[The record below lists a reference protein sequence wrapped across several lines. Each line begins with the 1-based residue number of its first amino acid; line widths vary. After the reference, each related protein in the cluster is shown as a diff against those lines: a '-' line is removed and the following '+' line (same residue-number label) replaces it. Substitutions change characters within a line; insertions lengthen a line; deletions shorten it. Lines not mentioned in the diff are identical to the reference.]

1 MANDVFQDVDG
12 AVKKLLPQ
20 LEAVQKAIKGVSTEL
35 IALDKTTKTTAK
47 NQSDLK
53 QKTSQLS
60 AVDKQLIKLDKQLEA
75 AEAQLT
81 EEYKQVQKAVLKKK
95 EAVKQSNDE
104 LKKQA
109 GIVKKA
115 STELTSL
122 EKTTKNVAKSQ
133 SDLKAKSSQLSDVD
147 KELIKLDKQMAVAE
161 AKLTNEYKQVQKALI
176 RKQEAQKKAAA
187 AIREEVTGAKA
198 AKKAAQDQRKAA
210 QELNR
215 AHAEA
220 IKINNKLNQT
230 QKKSGGLFKSMTKSI
245 LAAGTA
251 MFGINAAIGAVK
263 RVLGNAFKTI
273 VGFEKG
279 MSEVKAITNAT
290 DKEFLALVESAKKLG
305 SVTPKTATEVSG
317 LQKEFAKLGFST
329 AEILAATEATIS
341 LSIAA
346 GADLSQSATVAASTI
361 RGFGLSAN
369 ETQRVVDVMAK
380 SFSSS
385 ALDLNKFQVA
395 MATVAPVAKNAG
407 FSLEKATAILGTLA
421 NAGIEASTAG
431 SAFRNIMLDMAE
443 GGFTLDEALERIND
457 GTSKNAEALKA
468 FGKRGATVA
477 SVLAGM
483 TDETSEF
490 ARVLTEEAQG
500 AAQEMADIMA
510 DNLAGDIDKA
520 KSAWEGLILSFEDG
534 NGVLAKLGRGV
545 IQSWTQQLSDLTRM
559 TKGLDAARKDELE
572 SYWET
577 VYNKV
582 KEQFGVEKTLE
593 KALEI
598 RAIQLKKISDLEA
611 ELETASGRKSRL
623 IEKELDQR
631 KKTVDAQLKVI
642 ENLQNGVKANEDAEK
657 AKTEALIEQER
668 IRTKLAEEEAQ
679 RRADARE
686 RIQLKAAK
694 KRADFLNQQGEEEVD
709 DYIEQLTREN
719 ESFEELLTERGEI
732 NIEAIRTQLTA
743 EEEAIKVSNER
754 KLEMQKQLED
764 GKKELI
770 DAGINAAEKIITDRF
785 NAGIDERLNSTLE
798 GIEADQEL
806 LKDQLDKKQITEEQ
820 FKKKSKALNLKARQ
834 EEAKANKKKSQFDNV
849 INTLVAV
856 GKTFATL
863 GFPAG
868 VIPAAIVAGIGAA
881 NGIAIAAEPIPK
893 FRLGKDNFEGGLA
906 DVHTGEII
914 KLADGSMFETPVGET
929 RMYLPPAT
937 DVIPAHKAETI
948 IKENNDIQQIQQI
961 KPEIINYST
970 TITEG
975 GMHFSVNRANSRN
988 NYANKYMRQV

>member
-35 IALDKTTKTTAK
+35 INLDKTTKTTAK
-47 NQSDLK
+47 SQSDLK
-53 QKTSQLS
+53 TKSSQL
-60 AVDKQLIKLDKQLEA
+60 ATVDKELIKLDKQLER

-95 EAVKQSNDE
+95 EAVKQSNAE
-104 LKKQA
+104 LKNQA
-109 GIVKKA
+109 GIVKK
-115 STELTSL
+115 
-122 EKTTKNVAKSQ
+122 
-133 SDLKAKSSQLSDVD
+133 SS
-147 KELIKLDKQMAVAE
+147 
-161 AKLTNEYKQVQKALI
+161 
-176 RKQEAQKKAAA
+176 
-187 AIREEVTGAKA
+187 
-198 AKKAAQDQRKAA
+198 
-210 QELNR
+210 
-215 AHAEA
+215 
-220 IKINNKLNQT
+220 
-230 QKKSGGLFKSMTKSI
+230 GLFKSMTKSI
-245 LAAGTA
+245 LAAGGA

-263 RVLGNAFKTI
+263 RVLGDAFKTI

-305 SVTPKTATEVSG
+305 SVTPKTATEVAG

-329 AEILAATEATIS
+329 AEILAATEATIN

-361 RGFGLSAN
+361 RGFGMSAG

-385 ALDLNKFQVA
+385 ALDLNKFQTA
-395 MATVAPVAKNAG
+395 MATVAPTAKNAG
-407 FSLEKATAILGTLA
+407 FNIEQVTAMLGVLSD
-421 NAGIEASTAG
+421 AGIDASTAG
-431 SAFRNIMLDMAE
+431 TALRNIMLDMAE
-443 GGFTLDEALERIND
+443 GGYTLDEALNRINS
-457 GTSKNAEALKA
+457 GVSKNAEALKA
-468 FGKRGATVA
+468 FGKRGATVS
-477 SVLAGM
+477 SVLADNIER
-483 TDETSEF
+483 TKEF
-490 ARVLTEEAQG
+490 AKELDTKLSVTMGGAGG
-500 AAQEMADIMA
+500 AAQQMADIMA

-534 NGVLAKLGRGV
+534 SGVLAKLGRGA
-545 IQSWTQQLSDLTRM
+545 IQSWTQALSDLTRM
-559 TKGLDAARKDELE
+559 TKGLDAAVSDELKAGFE
-572 SYWET
+572 SFI
-577 VYNKV
+577 NGV
-582 KEQFGVEKTLE
+582 KDQIGVEKTLE

-598 RAIQLKKISDLEA
+598 RTGQLIKISDLEA
-611 ELETASGRKSRL
+611 ELETASRGKRKL
-623 IEKELDQR
+623 IEKELEQR
-631 KKTVDAQLKVI
+631 KQIADAQLRVI
-642 ENLQNGVKANEDAEK
+642 ENLQNEVKANEDAEK
-657 AKTEALIEQER
+657 ANTEALIEQER

-679 RRADARE
+679 KRADARE

-694 KRADFLNQQGEEEVD
+694 KRADFLNKQGEEEVD
-709 DYIEQLTREN
+709 DYIAQLNREN
-719 ESFEELLTERGEI
+719 EAFEELLTERGEI
-732 NIEAIRTQLTA
+732 NIEAVRTQLTA
-743 EEEAIKVSNER
+743 EEEAIKASNER

-764 GKKELI
+764 GKKKLI
-770 DAGINAAEKIITDRF
+770 DAGINAAEKIVTDRF

-893 FRLGKDNFEGGLA
+893 FRMGVENFKGGLA
-906 DVHTGEII
+906 DVHSNEVI

-937 DVIPAHKAETI
+937 DVIPAHKTETI
-948 IKENNDIQQIQQI
+948 IKEKNSGEEIKILKSIDRKLSKQNNNIQATWTHKGLKIRD
-961 KPEIINYST
+961 Y
-970 TITEG
+970 
-975 GMHFSVNRANSRN
+975 N
-988 NYANKYMRQV
+988 NNIDRTYIGKYR